1 MPRPF
6 GGVRE
11 QAGWWQAYYPG
22 PDGKRVHETTHFE
35 SYDDARG
42 WLDDLARE
50 RNRGGWHDP
59 AAAHQRFD
67 RFATT
72 WLASHE
78 CAESTRELYAG
89 YLDNHLLPAF
99 GMLELGQIKPPLV
112 RQWYAAMAEKGV
124 PTARARSYALLRQI
138 INVAVDDGA
147 ILANPCRLKDVAKA
161 VRHKTKPTPDLR
173 QFRRIVAR
181 FPKRYRM
188 LLLLAVGSTA
198 RYGELV
204 ALRRRDIDLRAG
216 TVTFER
222 QWYKGAFKPTK
233 RPASD
238 RSVSLPPDVVGLLAV
253 HLRLFVGAS
262 ADALVTTTRNGTPP
276 PTNHINRFFHEAST
290 ALGTPGFTFHSL
302 RHLGGTLT
310 AQTGASE
317 REGMRRM
324 GQSTSR
330 AYLIYQRAFDDRDR
344 AIADAI
350 GKGASAGGT
359 VLPLPTP
366 DDLAERRQRRDG
378 TG

>member
-6 GGVRE
+6 GGVKP
-11 QAGWWQAYYPG
+11 QAGWFQAYYPG
-22 PDGKRVHETTHFE
+22 PDGRRVHETTHFE
-35 SYDDARG
+35 TYDDARG

-72 WLASHE
+72 WLAAHE
-78 CAESTRELYAG
+78 CSESTRELYAG
-89 YLDNHLLPAF
+89 YLDNHLFPAF
-99 GMLELGQIKPPLV
+99 GMLELGQIKPPHV
-112 RQWYAAMAEKGV
+112 RQWYAAMAEKNV

-138 INVAVDDGA
+138 MNVAVDDGA
-147 ILANPCRLKDVAKA
+147 ILANPCRIKDVAKS
-161 VRHKTKPTPDLR
+161 VRHKTKPTPDLQ

-181 FPKRYRM
+181 LPKRYRM

-204 ALRRRDIDLRAG
+204 ALRRRDVDLRAG

-222 QWYKGAFKPTK
+222 QWYRGAFKVTK
-233 RPASD
+233 RTASD
-238 RSVSLPPDVVGLLAV
+238 RSVSLPRDVVALLEV
-253 HLRLFVGAS
+253 HMRLYVAPGP
-262 ADALVTTTRNGTPP
+262 DALITTTRNGNPP
-276 PTNHINRFFHEAST
+276 PTNHVNRYIHDAS
-290 ALGTPGFTFHSL
+290 AAIGDAEFTFHSL

-330 AYLIYQRAFDDRDR
+330 AYMIYQRAFDDRDR

-350 GKGASAGGT
+350 GRGARGGGT
-359 VLPLPTP
+359 VLPLPTA
-366 DDLAERRQRRDG
+366 DELAQRRQRRDG
-378 TG
+378 TS